1 VGMIS
6 IVRIRVYRLQGVCLS
21 GRGQRR
27 GQPES
32 LDFKG
37 DFSWCGVWE
46 MMLPGLTNDT
56 SRGRV

>member
-1 VGMIS
+1 MIS
-6 IVRIRVYRLQGVCLS
+6 IVRTRVYRLQGVCLS

>member
-1 VGMIS
+1 
-6 IVRIRVYRLQGVCLS
+6 VRIRVYRLQGVCLS